1 MFLLASQISQLIS
14 QLMFLLALFMLY
26 TCVEL
31 VSGNVKLHILCS
43 DYVFQEDRGQ
53 TVK

>member
-1 MFLLASQISQLIS
+1 MFLLASQISQLGTIK
-14 QLMFLLALFMLY
+14 FLLALFMLY